1 MPQSPSFFRTWG
13 RKDRAQSSPTQGFPQ
28 EVPTPSRSSSSSPVS
43 GRPNSK
49 RRPSDTLSDGFLRLF
64 KSSHAEPDASSLAS
78 VDEQRHPQAGSP
90 SRAPH
95 SLPFHSPPTDS
106 PDDRSSP
113 VLSPRSLDRPLP
125 PVPPVRPPRPPS
137 LNLYPIPIPPAPI
150 PPKSVGSRRMPQRQ
164 RLIPGESSRRPGHK
178 MPELDNVWEGFI
190 RDAEGEDIDD
200 FFTSPRRSDRPP
212 YASTASLHSR
222 GAEAIL
228 DPSFTRK
235 PRPTLY
241 RAGGSESTPYLLR
254 TPDLTSDSDSEYSS
268 DETVQKDVQFPLS
281 LFPPP
286 PPLLRRRMAPKPLVL
301 LPTPSIAPLPPSP
314 AFPSP
319 SFSSA
324 ESTPVATPTTPRS
337 VEPSLYSSRKSLSPS
352 PISILK
358 KPGSSFSA
366 RSRLDSTPPPTP
378 GLTGVG
384 GLPNESST
392 AHRTPSPRLR
402 SAQSVPHLQPLLL
415 STSNAHRNTSSD
427 TTSVNTRRR
436 VASRPQV
443 DARPQLYTQ
452 PPFPAAPPVQ
462 WGYAV

>member
-13 RKDRAQSSPTQGFPQ
+13 RKDRPQSSPTQGSPQ
-28 EVPTPSRSSSSSPVS
+28 EAPPPPRSSSSSPVS
-43 GRPNSK
+43 DRPVSK
-49 RRPSDTLSDGFLRLF
+49 RRPSDAFLRLF
-64 KSSHAEPDASSLAS
+64 KSSHAEPDASSLA

-95 SLPFHSPPTDS
+95 SLPFHYPSTNS

-113 VLSPRSLDRPLP
+113 VLAPRSLDRPLP

-137 LNLYPIPIPPAPI
+137 LNLYPIPVPPAPT
-150 PPKSVGSRRMPQRQ
+150 PPKSVGSRRTPQRQ
-164 RLIPGESSRRPGHK
+164 LAVPGESSRRPGHK

-190 RDAEGEDIDD
+190 RDAEGEDTDD
-200 FFTSPRRSDRPP
+200 LFTSPRRSDRP
-212 YASTASLHSR
+212 YSSTTSLHNR
-222 GAEAIL
+222 GAQAIL
-228 DPSFTRK
+228 DPSLTRK

-254 TPDLTSDSDSEYSS
+254 TPDLTSDSDSDSG
-268 DETVQKDVQFPLS
+268 DETVQKDVQFALS
-281 LFPPP
+281 LFPHP
-286 PPLLRRRMAPKPLVL
+286 PPLTRRRMPPKPLVL

-337 VEPSLYSSRKSLSPS
+337 AEPSLYSFRKSSSPS

-358 KPGSSFSA
+358 KPGGSFSA
-366 RSRLDSTPPPTP
+366 RPRLDSTPPPTP
-378 GLTGVG
+378 GTTGG
-384 GLPNESST
+384 FPEPSS

-402 SAQSVPHLQPLLL
+402 SAQSVPYLQPLLL
-415 STSNAHRNTSSD
+415 SASNTHRNTSSD

-436 VASRPQV
+436 VGSRPQV

-452 PPFPAAPPVQ
+452 PPFPPAPPVQ